1 MFGDRYFGARFFGNR
16 YFGDGGAA
24 AAASPGV
31 GPITWTFA
39 PTYSPVPVVAPTY
52 SPTITMTPS

>member
-1 MFGDRYFGARFFGNR
+1 MFQFLWALGLFDN
-16 YFGDGGAA
+16 GGITISTA
-24 AAASPGV
+24 PGV